1 MKKKFFTDLKV
12 GDKVY
17 RLDVK
22 TVTENGVEEL
32 TADGVAVIN
41 GFLVV
46 KCEDEYLINWPIFK
60 LDDCD
65 TIQDYDEDDNCVYYG
80 TSRESVVRDFNRR
93 IDRDIE
99 YYETEIER
107 TKGVIEKLKWQKL
120 SL

>member
-1 MKKKFFTDLKV
+1 MKKKFLTDLKV

-17 RLDVK
+17 RLDDK

-32 TADGVAVIN
+32 TVDGVAVIN

-46 KCEDEYLINWPIFK
+46 KCEDEYLINWPISK

-65 TIQDYDEDDNCVYYG
+65 TIQDYAEDDNCVYYG

-93 IDRDIE
+93 IDIE
-99 YYETEIER
+99 IDYYESEIKR
-107 TKGVIEKLKWQKL
+107 FKGVIDTLKLQKL
-120 SL
+120 PL